1 LGIYQRLVLP
11 RLLHAGMRNK
21 RLVPLRER
29 QVAQA
34 FGQVLEIGIGSGL
47 NLPFYRRDIEAVIG
61 IDPSLELLAMARKQ
75 TAWLHFPV
83 KLLHGPAEALPL
95 EDHSID
101 SVVIAWT
108 LCSVAEPGQVLAE
121 ARRVLRPGHP
131 LIFVEHGQA
140 PEARVRRWQ
149 HRLTPLWRKL
159 AGGCHLNRP
168 VDRVI
173 ARAGFEIA
181 DLETGYLVKGPR
193 FATYHYLGR
202 AVAREQAPPPPIHGS
217 SGRHRSALDLE

>member
-1 LGIYQRLVLP
+1 LGIYQRLIVP
-11 RLLHAGMRNK
+11 RLINAAMRNR

-29 QVAQA
+29 QVALA
-34 FGQVLEIGIGSGL
+34 SGRVLEIGIGSGL

-61 IDPSLELLAMARKQ
+61 IDPSLELLTMARKH

-95 EDHSID
+95 EDHSVD
-101 SVVIAWT
+101 SVVITWT
-108 LCSVAEPGQVLAE
+108 LCSVAEPGRVLAE
-121 ARRVLRPGHP
+121 ARRVLQPGGA

-140 PEARVRRWQ
+140 PEAGVRRWQ
-149 HRLTPLWRKL
+149 DRLTPLWRKL

-168 VDRVI
+168 I
-173 ARAGFEIA
+173 ESLIGQAGFQIA

-193 FATYHYLGR
+193 VATWHYLGR
-202 AVAREQAPPPPIHGS
+202 ALA
-217 SGRHRSALDLE
+217 

>member
-1 LGIYQRLVLP
+1 LGIYQRLIVP
-11 RLLHAGMRNK
+11 RLINAAMRNK

-29 QVAQA
+29 QVALA
-34 FGQVLEIGIGSGL
+34 RGRVLEIGIGSGL

-61 IDPSLELLAMARKQ
+61 IDPSLELLTMARKH

-95 EDHSID
+95 EDQSVD
-101 SVVIAWT
+101 SVVITWT
-108 LCSVAEPGQVLAE
+108 LCSVAEPGRVLAE
-121 ARRVLRPGHP
+121 ARRVLQPGAA

-140 PEARVRRWQ
+140 PEAGVRRWQ
-149 HRLTPLWRKL
+149 DRLTPLWRKL

-168 VDRVI
+168 IEGLI
-173 ARAGFEIA
+173 AQAGFQIA

-193 FATYHYLGR
+193 PFTFHYRGIAR
-202 AVAREQAPPPPIHGS
+202 A
-217 SGRHRSALDLE
+217 